1 MREVITLECTEC
13 KNRNYSTSKN
23 KNNDRDRMELKKFC
37 KFCSTHTLHRETR

>member
-23 KNNDRDRMELKKFC
+23 KSNDRNRMELKKFC
-37 KFCSTHTLHRETR
+37 KFCATHTLHRETR